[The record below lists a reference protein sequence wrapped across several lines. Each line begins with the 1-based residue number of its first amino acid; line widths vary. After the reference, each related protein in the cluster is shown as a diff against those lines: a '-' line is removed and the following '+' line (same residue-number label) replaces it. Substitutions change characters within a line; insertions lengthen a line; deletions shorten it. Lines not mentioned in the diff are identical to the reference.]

1 MMIDEDDDDDDDA
14 FFTRCVHFSLG
25 GAQKRTVVF
34 VGVYK
39 KIGSVC
45 AQIFVSVIS
54 ICLIVE
60 DFSLIIISHP
70 K

>member
-1 MMIDEDDDDDDDA
+1 MMIDEDDDDDDA

-39 KIGSVC
+39 KFGSVLC
-45 AQIFVSVIS
+45 ADLCSS
-54 ICLIVE
+54 DTHLPHC
-60 DFSLIIISHP
+60 
-70 K
+70 